1 MKESPASQPQDQ
13 EYQTLKDTPFSGQ
26 QSRILSPTLDEIQLK
41 RGKSFGSMNM
51 DEFLAKLWN
60 SDDNSEFLMLS
71 LQMILVE
78 AIKHWEGDSIRG
90 FLNKSGCSSRS
101 SCRILTTKK
110 VTTILD
116 SNNSC
121 LDMNF
126 GIGLVVG
133 LGYQNAGNN
142 LSAGNGF
149 TTYHMFPLVKG

>member
-1 MKESPASQPQDQ
+1 M
-13 EYQTLKDTPFSGQ
+13 L
-26 QSRILSPTLDEIQLK
+26 I
-41 RGKSFGSMNM
+41 MN
-51 DEFLAKLWN
+51 LLR
-60 SDDNSEFLMLS
+60 
-71 LQMILVE
+71 

-149 TTYHMFPLVKG
+149 TTYHMFPLVKGYINVGDKNCVIPLFFIFK